1 MENKGIPIPLVT
13 QNQTINVDSPQ
24 QAQNINSN
32 INSNNLSLNEN
43 ISQEEKEKL
52 AEMEIKSLLEEMKG
66 SQPLTAQSHIKRL
79 LNTNFISP
87 YEVLNLSNEVTEEE
101 VKKQFRQLTM
111 LLHPDKCSDP
121 NTADAFSSKFLLIK
135 ILFLF
140 VSIKIKDLICVFFV
154 SFVLFLSLM

>member
-1 MENKGIPIPLVT
+1 MENNAFQIPSTT
-13 QNQTINVDSPQ
+13 QNNTINIDSLKQGP
-24 QAQNINSN
+24 NINSN
-32 INSNNLSLNEN
+32 INSYNLSLNEN

-52 AEMEIKSLLEEMKG
+52 AENEIKSLLEEMKVG
-66 SQPLTAQSHIKRL
+66 QPMTAQWHIKRL

-121 NTADAFSSKFLLIK
+121 NATQSFSSNFSYFYFLNTK
-135 ILFLF
+135 A
-140 VSIKIKDLICVFFV
+140 
-154 SFVLFLSLM
+154 

>member
-1 MENKGIPIPLVT
+1 MDNKSIEIPAGTT
-13 QNQTINVDSPQ
+13 QNPTITIDSPQ
-24 QAQNINSN
+24 QGQNINSN

-43 ISQEEKEKL
+43 LSQEEKEKL
-52 AEMEIKSLLEEMKG
+52 AEMEIKSLLEEIKG
-66 SQPLTAQSHIKRL
+66 GQPMTAQAHIKRL

-121 NTADAFSSKFLLIK
+121 NATQAFHGKFYS
-135 ILFLF
+135 FF
-140 VSIKIKDLICVFFV
+140 DLVFFV
-154 SFVLFLSLM
+154 F

>member
-1 MENKGIPIPLVT
+1 MENKAIPIPAIN
-13 QNQTINVDSPQ
+13 QNPPITTDSPQ
-24 QAQNINSN
+24 QGQIINSN

-52 AEMEIKSLLEEMKG
+52 AEMEIKSLLEELKAG
-66 SQPLTAQSHIKRL
+66 QPMTAQSHIKRL

-101 VKKQFRQLTM
+101 VKKQYRQLTM

-121 NTADAFSSKFLLIK
+121 NAANAFNSIFFYFIFLI
-135 ILFLF
+135 F
-140 VSIKIKDLICVFFV
+140 
-154 SFVLFLSLM
+154 